1 MGIFGSKQRNEL
13 SVSDKF
19 MNNILST
26 KDPVFLANVFY
37 DLYLKKNIEK
47 EKEKILK
54 QAKQG
59 IYKKQY
65 TLFFDTPRE
74 RPVYQTLR
82 IIAGTHQFHNILEDR
97 ITTTLNLDL
106 KCKIVVCDPKI
117 NIHISVI
124 QKF

>member
-47 EKEKILK
+47 DKEKILK

-65 TLFFDTPRE
+65 TLFFDTLRE
-74 RPVYQTLR
+74 RPVYQILR

-117 NIHISVI
+117 NIHVLVI